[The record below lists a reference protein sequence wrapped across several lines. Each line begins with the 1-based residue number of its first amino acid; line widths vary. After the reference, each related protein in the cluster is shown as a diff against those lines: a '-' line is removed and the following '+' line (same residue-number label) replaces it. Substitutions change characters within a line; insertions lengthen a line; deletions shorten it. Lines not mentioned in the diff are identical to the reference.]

1 MLLDSRADDSAGLHE
16 KENPPTFYAARFAN
30 PTRASSPRQLPTDH
44 DHAVPTREYQSDQ
57 SSRMLLGCHRPCC
70 PKPTLKAHQR
80 ERVPAKPPV
89 EPDVDARTVLALK
102 GSLRRAKPRRALDA
116 SAPFRPDDVR
126 DGRLQR
132 EHSTTVAQRQG
143 LAFLLRGE
151 KPALKIKTEPL
162 KLRGT

>member
-1 MLLDSRADDSAGLHE
+1 MDSRADGSTGATKRRILLR
-16 KENPPTFYAARFAN
+16 FYAVRFLN
-30 PTRASSPRQLPTDH
+30 PTRACPRQLPTDH